1 MSRITSDRLGKIRKE
16 LKKLTEEGVLDPENV
31 VEAARNPKSAMHDQ
45 FNWDDSEAAHA
56 YRLQQARALIKRVVV
71 EVVRP
76 DQQTVLVPSYIRS
89 PTGKGYEMTQEV
101 TVNTMDRKTV
111 VLRALLQ
118 VATILRNLAAPE
130 VDDILKLTE
139 EVIESLQSKAA

>member
-1 MSRITSDRLGKIRKE
+1 MAKINSDRLKKIRRE
-16 LKKLTEEGVLDPENV
+16 LNKLTEEGVLNPDDV

-71 EVVRP
+71 EVVRV
-76 DQQTVLVPSYIRS
+76 DQEKVLVPSFIRS
-89 PTGKGYEMTQEV
+89 PSGKGYERTQEV
-101 TVNTMDRKTV
+101 TVNTMDRNTV

-130 VDDILKLTE
+130 VDVLLKQTE
-139 EVIESLQSKAA
+139 QIIENLQSKAA